1 MFKLQDV
8 AKGPKISGCKQD
20 KSCHGQVDHGLAA
33 VQESRRDRG
42 DRGAGP
48 GSGSGFGGGGT
59 VRKMGGDRMV
69 TVEVYGQI
77 DGF

>member
-1 MFKLQDV
+1 V

-33 VQESRRDRG
+33 VQESRRDHG
-42 DRGAGP
+42 DGAGP
-48 GSGSGFGGGGT
+48 GSGSGFGGRGT
-59 VRKMGGDRMV
+59 VRKMGDRMV
-69 TVEVYGQI
+69 TVEVYGKI